1 MGEVQLWQSEGLGAD
16 RNTLERVINIF
27 KTDGVQGMKSQQALD
42 RYIKKLSDSSLREMY
57 EIDEEAAI
65 QILVDCFGAAAAFR
79 KYALIAE
86 YISVNLKELKEAG
99 WFSPAAYA
107 EVVGKYEKRTK
118 RLEEERDGLLSKY
131 ANVIQRAENAEKQ
144 REELQ
149 NTLVH
154 YKADLYDFYA
164 QAGKIP
170 KYERG

>member
-42 RYIKKLSDSSLREMY
+42 RYIKTLSDSSLRDMC
-57 EIDEEAAI
+57 EIDEETAM
-65 QILVDCFGAAAAFR
+65 QILADCFGVCKAF
-79 KYALIAE
+79 
-86 YISVNLKELKEAG
+86 KEVTRIMGYVTTETATYMG
-99 WFSPAAYA
+99 WISPAAYA
-107 EVVGKYEKRTK
+107 EVVGKYEERTK

-131 ANVIQRAENAEKQ
+131 ANAIQRADNAEKQ

-149 NTLVH
+149 NTLAH

-164 QAGKIP
+164 QAGRVP
-170 KYERG
+170 SYS